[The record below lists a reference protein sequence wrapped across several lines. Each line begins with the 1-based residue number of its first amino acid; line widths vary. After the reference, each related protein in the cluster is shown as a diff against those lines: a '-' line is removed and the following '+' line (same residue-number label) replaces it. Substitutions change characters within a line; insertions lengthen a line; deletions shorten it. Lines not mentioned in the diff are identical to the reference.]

1 MGNFSQLSGP
11 IKSSFTTLKF
21 IPTLPRCWYY
31 SKKGLVD
38 VTPLSLP
45 GYQPNLPVLQHM
57 YLKSK
62 LNNKRQNELIPYND
76 CLYRNMYRYEYIALL
91 DIDEVILPLRHTS
104 WAEMMEAVVAAS
116 LQAKNETRAS

>member
-1 MGNFSQLSGP
+1 MKLSIDSDSIMQAKP
-11 IKSSFTTLKF
+11 KSAIVGFLEILSINVGIFQVLD
-21 IPTLPRCWYY
+21 YY

-38 VTPLSLP
+38 VTPISLP

-76 CLYRNMYRYEYIALL
+76 CLYRNLYR
-91 DIDEVILPLRHTS
+91 
-104 WAEMMEAVVAAS
+104 
-116 LQAKNETRAS
+116 

>member
-1 MGNFSQLSGP
+1 MCRAKPLLDILGFLELFELLSNLQ
-11 IKSSFTTLKF
+11 FQVLD
-21 IPTLPRCWYY
+21 YY

-38 VTPLSLP
+38 VTPISLP

-76 CLYRNMYRYEYIALL
+76 CLYRNLYRSVL
-91 DIDEVILPLRHTS
+91 T
-104 WAEMMEAVVAAS
+104 
-116 LQAKNETRAS
+116 

>member
-1 MGNFSQLSGP
+1 MVTILYRAKPLLDILGFLELFELLSNLQ
-11 IKSSFTTLKF
+11 FQVLD
-21 IPTLPRCWYY
+21 YY

-38 VTPLSLP
+38 VTPISLP

-76 CLYRNMYRYEYIALL
+76 CLYRNLYRSVL
-91 DIDEVILPLRHTS
+91 T
-104 WAEMMEAVVAAS
+104 
-116 LQAKNETRAS
+116 

>member
-1 MGNFSQLSGP
+1 MTILCRAKPLLDILGFLELFELLSNLQ
-11 IKSSFTTLKF
+11 FQVLD
-21 IPTLPRCWYY
+21 YY

-38 VTPLSLP
+38 VTPISLP

-76 CLYRNMYRYEYIALL
+76 CLYRNMYR
-91 DIDEVILPLRHTS
+91 
-104 WAEMMEAVVAAS
+104 
-116 LQAKNETRAS
+116 

>member
-1 MGNFSQLSGP
+1 MLDILGFLELFELLSNLQ
-11 IKSSFTTLKF
+11 FQVLD
-21 IPTLPRCWYY
+21 YY

-38 VTPLSLP
+38 VTPISLP

-76 CLYRNMYRYEYIALL
+76 CLYRNLYRSVL
-91 DIDEVILPLRHTS
+91 T
-104 WAEMMEAVVAAS
+104 
-116 LQAKNETRAS
+116 

>member
-1 MGNFSQLSGP
+1 MNLSIDSDSIMQAKPKLEASG
-11 IKSSFTTLKF
+11 KSSLNLYKF
-21 IPTLPRCWYY
+21 QVLDYY

-38 VTPLSLP
+38 VTPISLP

-76 CLYRNMYRYEYIALL
+76 CLYRNLYRYCYILL
-91 DIDEVILPLRHTS
+91 
-104 WAEMMEAVVAAS
+104 
-116 LQAKNETRAS
+116 

>member
-1 MGNFSQLSGP
+1 MIVTILCRAKPLLDILGFLELFELLSNLQ
-11 IKSSFTTLKF
+11 FQVLD
-21 IPTLPRCWYY
+21 YY

-38 VTPLSLP
+38 VTPISLP

-76 CLYRNMYRYEYIALL
+76 CLYRNLYRSVL
-91 DIDEVILPLRHTS
+91 T
-104 WAEMMEAVVAAS
+104 
-116 LQAKNETRAS
+116 

>member
-1 MGNFSQLSGP
+1 MTILCRAKPLLDILGFLELFELLSNLQ
-11 IKSSFTTLKF
+11 FQVLD
-21 IPTLPRCWYY
+21 YY

-38 VTPLSLP
+38 VTPISLP

-76 CLYRNMYRYEYIALL
+76 CLYRNLYRSVL
-91 DIDEVILPLRHTS
+91 T
-104 WAEMMEAVVAAS
+104 
-116 LQAKNETRAS
+116 

>member
-1 MGNFSQLSGP
+1 MN
-11 IKSSFTTLKF
+11 IKTAETKKQYLDLTRDLLTKYY
-21 IPTLPRCWYY
+21 LQVLDYY
-31 SKKGLVD
+31 SNQGLVD

-76 CLYRNMYRYEYIALL
+76 CLYRNMYR
-91 DIDEVILPLRHTS
+91 
-104 WAEMMEAVVAAS
+104 
-116 LQAKNETRAS
+116 